1 MSADRCYHLV
11 YFTKGDVFIIHF
23 SEDLFRGF
31 LLDPAYFDKFSF
43 FNETDESEVCQLN
56 AEFWQKAEGLF
67 AELIELSNTK
77 LDTSIDLMK
86 VVMLQLLITIEEAKR
101 SILAPGNY

>member
-1 MSADRCYHLV
+1 MSTDRCYHLI
-11 YFTKGDVFIIHF
+11 YFTKGDAFIIHF

-43 FNETDESEVCQLN
+43 FNGTDGTGVCQLN

-67 AELIELSNTK
+67 KELIELNNTR
-77 LDTSIDLMK
+77 LDTSTDLMK

-101 SILAPGNY
+101 SILAAGNY

>member
-1 MSADRCYHLV
+1 MSKDRHYHLV
-11 YFTKGDVFIIHF
+11 YLSKRDVFIICF

-31 LLDPAYFDKFSF
+31 LLDPAYFDRFSF
-43 FNETDESEVCQLN
+43 FNGAGGNGVCQIRGD
-56 AEFWQKAEGLF
+56 FRRRTEGLF
-67 AELIELSNTK
+67 EELIELSNTR
-77 LDTSIDLMK
+77 LDTSVDLIK

>member
-1 MSADRCYHLV
+1 MSTDRRYNLV
-11 YFTKGDVFIIHF
+11 YLNKRDVFIICF

-31 LLDPAYFDKFSF
+31 LHDPTYFDKFSF
-43 FNETDESEVCQLN
+43 LNGGGGVCSLRGK
-56 AEFWQKAEGLF
+56 FRRRTEGLF
-67 AELIELSNTK
+67 EELMELSNTK
-77 LDTSIDLMK
+77 LDISVDLIK